1 MRATPL
7 QPAATDVDP
16 PRAERPAHAAG
27 GGPVHVAVIMDG
39 NGRWAKARGLPRT
52 AGHKRGA
59 DAVRRVIEAA
69 PGLGI
74 SYLTLFGFS
83 SENWQRPESE
93 VRDLL
98 GLLRL
103 YLESEIA
110 EMAANGI
117 RLNIIGDRTRFPAD
131 TVKLIESA
139 EARTAANSKLV
150 LTIALSY
157 GGRQEIVA
165 AAQALARECAAGR
178 LTADDIGEEAF
189 ARRLFTVGTPDPDLL
204 IRTSG
209 EQRIS
214 NFLLWQLA
222 YSELVFTDTLWPDF
236 GRADLEAAI
245 ATYRSRERRYGA
257 VPT

>member
-7 QPAATDVDP
+7 QPALDADRP
-16 PRAERPAHAAG
+16 NGAMPAH
-27 GGPVHVAVIMDG
+27 VAIIMDG

-59 DAVRRVIEAA
+59 ESVKRVVKGA
-69 PGLGI
+69 GNLGI

-98 GLLRL
+98 GLLRF
-103 YLESEIA
+103 YLENDINELA
-110 EMAANGI
+110 ESGV
-117 RLNIIGDRTRFPAD
+117 RLNVIGDRTRLPPE
-131 TVKLIESA
+131 TVELIAGA
-139 EARTAANSKLV
+139 EARTAANNKLM

-157 GGRQEIVA
+157 GSRQEIVA
-165 AAQALARECAAGR
+165 AAKLLADDCAAGR
-178 LTADDIGEEAF
+178 MKPEDISEDAF
-189 ARRLFTVGTPDPDLL
+189 ANRLFTAGTPDPDLL

-236 GRADLEAAI
+236 GQQDLEAAI
-245 ATYRSRERRYGA
+245 ATFRSRERRYGA
-257 VPT
+257 VTN